1 MQVTL
6 IYCQLTRA
14 ACDINKF
21 QETVNETY
29 YVIGGGII
37 GLLCAHEL
45 RLAGKPVVVI
55 DRQTV
60 GKEASWAGGG
70 ILSPLY
76 PWRYSIPVNTL
87 AHWSQARYP
96 GLIQELAVAT
106 GLDAQWTPSGLL
118 IFGAEDQQQ
127 AWAWAVA
134 QDVDL
139 QKLAHPDICRI
150 EPLVSSQ
157 LETALWLPEVAQVR
171 NPRLLAAL
179 CADLRQSG
187 VEFRE
192 NIEVTGFNEHAGDLT
207 EIQTTQGA
215 ISTNRCLL
223 ASGAWS
229 GELLANTGIELPIK
243 PMKGQMLLLST
254 PRVSLKRMV
263 LKNHRYLV
271 PRRDGQILV
280 GSTLEDTG
288 FEKSTTMAA
297 RNELLQAAVEMVP
310 GLAHSPVE
318 RHWAGLRPGSADGMP
333 YIGEHPGISGLFV
346 CSGHF
351 RNGIVL
357 GPASA
362 RLVVDMVLGRAPIVD
377 PAPFRLLRASN

>member
-1 MQVTL
+1 MKQQWHV
-6 IYCQLTRA
+6 
-14 ACDINKF
+14 
-21 QETVNETY
+21 V
-29 YVIGGGII
+29 GGGII
-37 GLLCAHEL
+37 GLLCAREL
-45 RLAGKPVVVI
+45 RLAGKLVVVI

-76 PWRYSIPVNTL
+76 PWRYSTPVNAL
-87 AHWSQARYP
+87 AQWSQSRYS

-118 IFGAEDQQQ
+118 TFAVEEQKQ
-127 AWAWAVA
+127 AWAWANA
-134 QDVDL
+134 QGIDL
-139 QKLAHPDICRI
+139 EKLTPGDLYSI
-150 EPLVSSQ
+150 EPLVSNK
-157 LETALWLPEVAQVR
+157 LGIALWSPEVAQVR

-179 CADLRQSG
+179 CAELRQSG

-192 NIEVTGFNEHAGDLT
+192 NIEIIGFSEYAGKLSGIHT
-207 EIQTTQGA
+207 KQGS
-215 ISTNRCLL
+215 IPTNRCLV

-229 GELLANTGIELPIK
+229 GRLLANTGIELPIK
-243 PMKGQMLLLST
+243 PMKGQMLLLAAQT
-254 PRVSLKRMV
+254 VPLKRIV
-263 LKNHRYLV
+263 LNNHRYLV
-271 PRRDGQILV
+271 PRRDGRILV

-297 RNELLQAAVEMVP
+297 RDELLQAALEMVP
-310 GLAHSPVE
+310 GLAHCPVE
-318 RHWAGLRPGSADGMP
+318 SHWAGLRPGSPDGVP

-362 RLVVDMVLGRAPIVD
+362 RLAVDLMLEREPIVD
-377 PAPFRLLRASN
+377 PAPFRLLRVE